1 MVNDRKSL
9 FIKYRAAG
17 VNVISAVFAEILTGT
32 SVYQNIW
39 IQIPTDNILY
49 SVVIIKDT
57 VVCLYCKWQNFYII
71 NAFDFIS

>member
-49 SVVIIKDT
+49 SVVIMHKKIKSDR
-57 VVCLYCKWQNFYII
+57 LLPIRFYKYP
-71 NAFDFIS
+71 